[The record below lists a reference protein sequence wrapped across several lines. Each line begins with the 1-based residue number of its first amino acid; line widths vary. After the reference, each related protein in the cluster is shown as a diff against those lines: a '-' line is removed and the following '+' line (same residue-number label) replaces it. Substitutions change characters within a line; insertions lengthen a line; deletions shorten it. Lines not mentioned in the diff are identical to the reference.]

1 MLQIVGALILLIA
14 GFAIL
19 RLLFRALISTAS
31 ALAGLILLCLFGPA
45 LLAGYITERITR
57 LFHIR
62 WLAGVFL
69 TIAGMIISFMWG
81 LDGKHIALEAHTFD
95 SVKFILT
102 TALAAGL
109 LALPVQIRTIQQNG
123 LTPEDISKE
132 INGYYCCFYT
142 AFFLMA
148 CSAYAPLIALPFD
161 ISPSLM
167 WWGGLLYWL
176 AALVTL
182 LWAASQIQALKK
194 LTSAIRQ
201 TLEEQPV
208 LNSKSWLSSLQNDY
222 SLPETLTE
230 RIWLT
235 LISQRISRG
244 ELREFEL
251 ADGNWLLDNAWYE
264 RNMAGFNEKLRESL
278 SFTPDELKPLFRNR
292 LNLSPEANDD
302 FLDRCLDGGDW
313 YPFSEGRRFVSFHHV
328 DELRICAS
336 CGLTEVHHA
345 PENHKPDPEWYC
357 SSLCRE
363 TETLCQDIYE
373 RSYTGFISDATA
385 NGLILMKLPETW
397 STNEKM
403 FASGGQGHGFA
414 AERGNHIVD
423 RVRLKNARILGDNN
437 ARNGAD
443 RLVSGTEIQTKYCS
457 TAARSV

>member
-102 TALAAGL
+102 TALAGGL
-109 LALPVQIRTIQQNG
+109 LAVPLQIKNIQQNG
-123 LTPEDISKE
+123 ITPEDISKE

-148 CSAYAPLIALPFD
+148 CSACAPLIALQYD

-182 LWAASQIQALKK
+182 LWA
-194 LTSAIRQ
+194 
-201 TLEEQPV
+201 
-208 LNSKSWLSSLQNDY
+208 
-222 SLPETLTE
+222 LP
-230 RIWLT
+230 
-235 LISQRISRG
+235 
-244 ELREFEL
+244 
-251 ADGNWLLDNAWYE
+251 
-264 RNMAGFNEKLRESL
+264 
-278 SFTPDELKPLFRNR
+278 
-292 LNLSPEANDD
+292 
-302 FLDRCLDGGDW
+302 
-313 YPFSEGRRFVSFHHV
+313 
-328 DELRICAS
+328 
-336 CGLTEVHHA
+336 
-345 PENHKPDPEWYC
+345 
-357 SSLCRE
+357 
-363 TETLCQDIYE
+363 
-373 RSYTGFISDATA
+373 
-385 NGLILMKLPETW
+385 
-397 STNEKM
+397 
-403 FASGGQGHGFA
+403 
-414 AERGNHIVD
+414 
-423 RVRLKNARILGDNN
+423 
-437 ARNGAD
+437 
-443 RLVSGTEIQTKYCS
+443 
-457 TAARSV
+457 ARSRR

>member
-1 MLQIVGALILLIA
+1 LLIA

-102 TALAAGL
+102 TALAGGL
-109 LALPVQIRTIQQNG
+109 LAVPLQIKNIQQNG
-123 LTPEDISKE
+123 ITPEDISKE

-148 CSAYAPLIALPFD
+148 CSACAPLIALQYD

-194 LTSAIRQ
+194 LTCAISQ

-208 LNSKSWLSSLQNDY
+208 LNSKSWLTSLQNDY
-222 SLPETLTE
+222 SLPDSLTE

-251 ADGNWLLDNAWYE
+251 ADGNWLLNNAWYE
-264 RNMAGFNEKLRESL
+264 RNMAGFNEQLKENL
-278 SFTPDELKPLFRNR
+278 SFTPDELKTLFRNR

-313 YPFSEGRRFVSFHHV
+313 YPFSEGR
-328 DELRICAS
+328 
-336 CGLTEVHHA
+336 
-345 PENHKPDPEWYC
+345 
-357 SSLCRE
+357 
-363 TETLCQDIYE
+363 
-373 RSYTGFISDATA
+373 
-385 NGLILMKLPETW
+385 
-397 STNEKM
+397 
-403 FASGGQGHGFA
+403 
-414 AERGNHIVD
+414 
-423 RVRLKNARILGDNN
+423 
-437 ARNGAD
+437 
-443 RLVSGTEIQTKYCS
+443 
-457 TAARSV
+457 